1 MNFREAADK
10 LLMHLL
16 DAVKTCQ
23 KVRFFY
29 LIFEERSTQCK
40 ESDISFLGSLNVLFC
55 LYKEESAAETI
66 MWRILRSLLWVALQ
80 ANNQKD
86 YQQFWKK
93 VVLSIILFSWENE
106 YLCVRRERAFWVDRF
121 VLPPTEDVPRR
132 EKVKVWGQ
140 ICCRFSVCMM
150 LNLWDIPV
158 DWLLTMTS
166 DYPLSAPA
174 LTCNL
179 GIFHNNY
186 H

>member
-1 MNFREAADK
+1 MQRI
-10 LLMHLL
+10 
-16 DAVKTCQ
+16 
-23 KVRFFY
+23 RYFFSRI
-29 LIFEERSTQCK
+29 LEC
-40 ESDISFLGSLNVLFC
+40 SFLPLQRRVSSRNNNIENIEVTSMSGLAGQQSKRL
-55 LYKEESAAETI
+55 SA
-66 MWRILRSLLWVALQ
+66 ILE
-80 ANNQKD
+80 KM
-86 YQQFWKK
+86 
-93 VVLSIILFSWENE
+93 VLSIILFSWENE
-106 YLCVRRERAFWVDRF
+106 YLCVRRERALWVDRF

-140 ICCRFSVCMM
+140 ICCRFSVWMM